1 MLGTVP
7 WWAVTLLGWVFVLG
21 GLGWYFLPDY
31 RPPLPRDA
39 KIRDTSNGLLVGGI
53 GLVLVVTSL
62 FISPWWALLAY
73 AGVIGSATVIR
84 LQIRRHANDL
94 QTFLSETT
102 AAQQYVWST
111 HPRFSVL
118 LDYAFLQPE
127 VRPLTRLMTRTTNP
141 TTRRMWIRPPPICRL
156 KPRSHKITRTTRTV
170 QSIMTLRQYTRTL
183 CYFAQ
188 VSLTMVKAVTVM

>member
-21 GLGWYFLPDY
+21 GLGSYFLPDY

-39 KIRDTSNGLLVGGI
+39 KTRDTSNGLLLGGI

-62 FISPWWALLAY
+62 FVSPWWALLAY

-102 AAQQYVWST
+102 AAPVTLATPKSFGTRYWRGRWSPIWLRCVVFGHDWHQRSST
-111 HPRFSVL
+111 HPPTLEAFKQDYDLIETVTECQRCGQIGNVKDKLERRQESVSATGAQGL
-118 LDYAFLQPE
+118 GWH
-127 VRPLTRLMTRTTNP
+127 VR
-141 TTRRMWIRPPPICRL
+141 
-156 KPRSHKITRTTRTV
+156 
-170 QSIMTLRQYTRTL
+170 
-183 CYFAQ
+183 
-188 VSLTMVKAVTVM
+188 